1 MRPEVPPLK
10 PRDSGTDGTSE
21 TTPTTSVTT
30 PTNVVLETKPN
41 TLSVTSS
48 SPAPSRSSGYRANVS
63 TPTSSV
69 SQVGVTPQ
77 LAYQTYQ
84 TAESLSY
91 QTHSSHTQPGY
102 YSGRVGPIPMQRSM
116 SASPG
121 PVSYSVHTTAPS
133 AQTPLM
139 TPSGAGHTISSHVL
153 HSSQQPSH
161 PIVFSRMQGG
171 GAYQMGGVG
180 MIPNQP
186 AHGQPSY
193 QGGVVTA
200 QPYQTGAYQTS
211 NPYSQQFGQP
221 PSQYDGMYYTS
232 SGNYSSTGGVY
243 PSPSGNYSSSTG
255 TGGVYPSPSGN
266 YSSSTGTG
274 GVYPSPSGTYYI
286 NPSTYNYS
294 TMGSGPSQS
303 TPQNPQGGSGPM
315 QRRNSPTHPNNNR
328 YGNSGAGGN
337 PNQ

>member
-1 MRPEVPPLK
+1 MSHSGG
-10 PRDSGTDGTSE
+10 RDTSAGLSNIGQQSPY
-21 TTPTTSVTT
+21 PTRHIQ
-30 PTNVVLETKPN
+30 
-41 TLSVTSS
+41 
-48 SPAPSRSSGYRANVS
+48 AIPSQAI
-63 TPTSSV
+63 T
-69 SQVGVTPQ
+69 VGV
-77 LAYQTYQ
+77 
-84 TAESLSY
+84 
-91 QTHSSHTQPGY
+91 
-102 YSGRVGPIPMQRSM
+102 VPIPLQHSM

-133 AQTPLM
+133 TQIPLM
-139 TPSGAGHTISSHVL
+139 TPSSAGHTISSHVL

-180 MIPNQP
+180 IKPNQP

-200 QPYQTGAYQTS
+200 QPYETGAYQTS

-221 PSQYDGMYYTS
+221 PSQYDGIYYTS

-274 GVYPSPSGTYYI
+274 GVYPSPSGTYHI

-315 QRRNSPTHPNNNR
+315 QRQNSPTHPNNNR